1 MREGPFSDSDID
13 ELEVLEALETPRS
26 SRLSAD
32 LLVYGLGEALVK
44 GISFISLPIFTRLFT
59 PEAYGQLSLAT
70 TVVGLVA
77 TFLALGSDTAYAR
90 FYFEAKTAAARRV
103 LSTTWIGFLAIW
115 STVLALACVLAAAP
129 LSRLVFGDERGA
141 PLLAVGL
148 LAAPLSLTN
157 QMLGQVLRNQFRAPV
172 FTAFSLLNA
181 ALTVGLSLYCVVVLG
196 LGPLGVLVGALAAQL
211 VILPL
216 RLWSTRDTFGRAF
229 ETGLLRRLVA
239 FGAPIVP
246 ASLAFWV
253 FLTSDRIVL
262 GRLSTLEQVGLY
274 SVAVSLVGVA
284 SIAIAALGQAW
295 TPHLVRRFEA
305 DRASAAGFVGQ
316 MLVYCIAGF
325 GFLAIGFTALAPEG
339 LAVIAG
345 ARYVGA
351 ATAIGPLAL
360 GMVAYASVQMTA
372 AGIQLMKQTR
382 FLAIHAWLAAFIN
395 VGLNLVLDGHYGM
408 LGAAWAT
415 AVSYAYLTIAYLA
428 TSERLWPIAIQR
440 RKTTMAIALVVVYTI
455 AAASLPTLP
464 LLEALV
470 LKGIFALSFLVALFV
485 TGVVGR
491 AEAEQARD
499 LGRAFFRTVARG
511 PAGR

>member
-1 MREGPFSDSDID
+1 VREGPFSVSDTD
-13 ELEVLEALETPRS
+13 DLEVLEALDAPRP

-44 GISFISLPIFTRLFT
+44 GITFISLPIYTRLFT
-59 PEAYGQLSLAT
+59 PEAYGELSLAT

-90 FYFEAKTAAARRV
+90 FYFEAQGAAARRV
-103 LSTTWIGFLAIW
+103 LTTTWLGFLAIW
-115 STVLALACVLAAAP
+115 SSAIALACVLAAAP

-181 ALTVGLSLYCVVVLG
+181 ALTVGLGVYAVAVLG
-196 LGPLGVLVGALAAQL
+196 LGPIGVLVGALAAQAL
-211 VILPL
+211 ILPL
-216 RLWSTRDTFGRAF
+216 RLLSTRDSFGRAF
-229 ETGLLRRLVA
+229 EPALLRRLVA

-295 TPHLVRRFEA
+295 TPHLVRRFEE
-305 DRASAAGFVGQ
+305 DRAAAAQFVGQ

-325 GFLAIGFTALAPEG
+325 GFLAVGFTALAPEG

-345 ARYVGA
+345 QRYGGA
-351 ATAIGPLAL
+351 AAAIGPLAL

-382 FLAIHAWLAAFIN
+382 YLAIHAWVAALIN
-395 VGLNLVLDGHYGM
+395 VGLNLLLDGPYGM
-408 LGAAWAT
+408 VGAAWAT
-415 AVSYAYLTIAYLA
+415 AISYGYLTLAYLA
-428 TSERLWPIAIQR
+428 TSQRLWPIAIPHR
-440 RKTTMAIALVVVYTI
+440 RTLFAIALVAAYTI
-455 AAASLPTLP
+455 VASFLPTFP
-464 LLEALV
+464 LLVAIV
-470 LKGIFALSFLVALFV
+470 LKGAYTLSYVVVLLV
-485 TGVVGR
+485 TGVLGR
-491 AEAEQARD
+491 AEVEQGLELVQTFGRTLAR
-499 LGRAFFRTVARG
+499 R
-511 PAGR
+511 PSAG